1 MKRQTLLLALTLS
14 LSHPLTATAAEKNAI
29 YHKGW
34 IDFNKNG
41 RMDVYENPAAPL
53 EQRVQDL
60 LAQMTLEEKT
70 CQMATLYG
78 SGRVLKDALPQ
89 PSWKTEVWKDGIG
102 NIDEEH
108 NGLGRFKSQYA
119 FPYTTHV
126 EAKHTIQR
134 WFVEETR
141 LGIPVDFTNEGI
153 RGVCH
158 DRATYFPAQCGQG
171 ATWNKELIARIGEVE
186 AREAVALGYTNIYSP
201 ILDIA
206 QDPRWGRC
214 VETYGEDP
222 YLVGQLGKQMI
233 NSLQKH
239 NLVATPKHFAV
250 YSIPVG
256 GRDGKTRT
264 DPHVAPREMR
274 TLYIEPFRMA
284 FQEAGALGVMSSY
297 NDYNGEPITG
307 SYHFLTEILRQEWD
321 FKGYVV
327 SDSEAVEFISGKHK
341 VASTYEDGIAQAVNA
356 GLNVRT
362 HFTPPADFI
371 LPLRKAIADGKI
383 SQETLN
389 ERVAEVLR
397 VKFWLGLFDN
407 PYRGDG
413 KQAERIVHSK
423 EHRAVA
429 LEAAR
434 QSLVLLKNDKEMLP
448 LSKSVH
454 LVVVIGPNADEHDQ
468 LICRYGPTN
477 APIKTVYQGIKEMLP
492 QAEVTYKKGCDI
504 IDPHFPESEILDFP
518 PTEEETQ
525 MMEEAVNAARQAEV
539 VVMVLGGNELT
550 VREDRSR
557 TSLDLPGRQEELL
570 KAVCATGKPVVLVL
584 LDGRAAS
591 INYAAAYVPAI
602 LHAWFPGEF
611 CGQAIAEAL
620 FGDYNPGGRLAVTF
634 PKSVGQIPFAFPF
647 KPGSD
652 ESSSTSVYGALYPFG
667 HGLSYTT
674 FAYSDL
680 VITPREQG
688 VQGEVEVS
696 CKVKNT
702 GKVSGDEVVQLYL
715 RDEVSSVTTYTK
727 VLRGFERIALKAGEE
742 KKVHFKLRPQDLGLW
757 DKNMNFCV
765 EPGSFKV
772 MVGASS
778 TDIRLEGRFNIV
790 CGL

>member
-1 MKRQTLLLALTLS
+1 MNKHTLS
-14 LSHPLTATAAEKNAI
+14 VAITFLFCTPISGGIPDGI

-41 RMDVYENPAAPL
+41 KMDLYENPKAPL
-53 EQRVQDL
+53 EDRVQDL
-60 LAQMTLEEKT
+60 LSQMTLEEKT

-89 PSWKTEVWKDGIG
+89 NNWKTEVWKDGIG

-108 NGLGRFKSQYA
+108 NGLGAFKSEYS
-119 FPYTTHV
+119 FPYAKHV
-126 EAKHTIQR
+126 NAKHTIQR
-134 WFVEETR
+134 WFVEKTR

-153 RGVCH
+153 RGLCH

-171 ATWNKELIARIGEVE
+171 ATWNKKLIARIGEVE
-186 AREAVALGYTNIYSP
+186 AKEAVALGYTNIYSP

-222 YLVGQLGKQMI
+222 YLVGELGKQMI
-233 NSLQKH
+233 TSLQKY

-250 YSIPVG
+250 YSIPIG

-297 NDYNGEPITG
+297 NDYDGEPITG
-307 SYHFLTEILRQEWD
+307 SYHFLTEILRQEWG

-327 SDSEAVEFISGKHK
+327 SDSEAVEFISNKHK
-341 VASTYEDGIAQAVNA
+341 VADTYEDGIAQAVNA
-356 GLNVRT
+356 GLNIRT

-371 LPLRKAIADGKI
+371 LPLRKAVDDGKI
-383 SQETLN
+383 SQETLDK
-389 ERVAEVLR
+389 RVAEILR
-397 VKFWLGLFDN
+397 IKFWLGLFDN
-407 PYRGDG
+407 PYRGNG
-413 KQAERIVHSK
+413 KQAEQIVHSK
-423 EHRAVA
+423 EHQAVS

-434 QSLVLLKNDKEMLP
+434 QSLVLLKNETNLLP
-448 LSKSVH
+448 LSKSIRSIA
-454 LVVVIGPNADEHDQ
+454 VIGPNANEQTQ
-468 LICRYGPTN
+468 LICRYGPAN
-477 APIKTVYQGIKEMLP
+477 APIKTVYQGIKELLP
-492 QAEVTYKKGCDI
+492 HAEVIYKKGCDI

-518 PTEEETQ
+518 KTAEEVQ
-525 MMEEAVNAARQAEV
+525 LMEEAIRAAKQAEV

-557 TSLDLPGRQEELL
+557 TSLNLPGRQEELL
-570 KAVCATGKPVVLVL
+570 KAVCATGKPVILVM
-584 LDGRAAS
+584 LDGRASS
-591 INYAAAYVPAI
+591 INYAAAHVPAI

-611 CGQAIAEAL
+611 CGQAVAEAL

-674 FAYSDL
+674 FTYSDL
-680 VITPREQG
+680 HISPSHQG
-688 VQGEVEVS
+688 VQGDIHVS
-696 CKVKNT
+696 CKIKNT
-702 GKVSGDEVVQLYL
+702 GKIKGDEVVQLYL
-715 RDEVSSVTTYTK
+715 RDEISSVTTYTK
-727 VLRGFERIALKAGEE
+727 VLRGFERISLEAGEE
-742 KKVHFKLRPQDLGLW
+742 QTVHFRLRPQDLGLW
-757 DKNMNFCV
+757 DKNMNFRV

-772 MVGASS
+772 MLGASS
-778 TDIRLEGRFNIV
+778 TDIRLHGQFEITP
-790 CGL
+790 

>member
-1 MKRQTLLLALTLS
+1 MNKHTLS
-14 LSHPLTATAAEKNAI
+14 VAITFLFCTPISGGIPDGI

-41 RMDVYENPAAPL
+41 KMDLYENPKAPL
-53 EQRVQDL
+53 EDRVQDL
-60 LAQMTLEEKT
+60 LSQMTLEEKT

-89 PSWKTEVWKDGIG
+89 NNWKTEVWKDGIG

-108 NGLGRFKSQYA
+108 NGLGAFKSEFS
-119 FPYTTHV
+119 FPYAKHV
-126 EAKHTIQR
+126 DAKHTIQR
-134 WFVEETR
+134 WFVEKTR

-153 RGVCH
+153 RGLCH

-171 ATWNKELIARIGEVE
+171 ATWNKKLIARIGEVE
-186 AREAVALGYTNIYSP
+186 AKEAVALGYTNIYSP

-222 YLVGQLGKQMI
+222 YLVGELGKQMI
-233 NSLQKH
+233 TSLQKY

-250 YSIPVG
+250 YSIPIG

-297 NDYNGEPITG
+297 NDYDGEPITG
-307 SYHFLTEILRQEWD
+307 SYHFLTEILRQEWG

-327 SDSEAVEFISGKHK
+327 SDSEAVEFISNKHK
-341 VASTYEDGIAQAVNA
+341 VADTYEDGIAQAVNA
-356 GLNVRT
+356 GLNIRT

-371 LPLRKAIADGKI
+371 LPLRKAVDNGKI
-383 SQETLN
+383 SQETLDK
-389 ERVAEVLR
+389 RVAEILR
-397 VKFWLGLFDN
+397 IKFRLGLFDN
-407 PYRGDG
+407 PYRGNG
-413 KQAERIVHSK
+413 KQAEQIVHSK
-423 EHRAVA
+423 EHQAVS

-434 QSLVLLKNDKEMLP
+434 QSLVLLKNETHLLP
-448 LSKSVH
+448 LSKSIRSIA
-454 LVVVIGPNADEHDQ
+454 VIGPNADEQTQ
-468 LICRYGPTN
+468 LICRYGPAN
-477 APIKTVYQGIKEMLP
+477 APIKTVYQGIKELLP
-492 QAEVTYKKGCDI
+492 HAEVIYKKGCDI

-518 PTEEETQ
+518 KTAEEVRLMQ
-525 MMEEAVNAARQAEV
+525 EAIRAAKQAEV

-557 TSLDLPGRQEELL
+557 TSLNLPGRQEELL
-570 KAVCATGKPVVLVL
+570 KAVCATGKPIILVM
-584 LDGRAAS
+584 LDGRASS
-591 INYAAAYVPAI
+591 INYAAAHIPAI

-611 CGQAIAEAL
+611 CGQAVAEAL

-674 FAYSDL
+674 FTYSDL
-680 VITPREQG
+680 HISPSHQG
-688 VQGEVEVS
+688 VQGDIHVS
-696 CKVKNT
+696 CKIKNT
-702 GKVSGDEVVQLYL
+702 GKIKGDEVVQLYL
-715 RDEVSSVTTYTK
+715 RDEISSVTTYTK
-727 VLRGFERIALKAGEE
+727 VLRGFERISLKAGEE
-742 KKVHFKLRPQDLGLW
+742 QTVHFRLRPQDLGLW
-757 DKNMNFCV
+757 DKNMNFRV
-765 EPGSFKV
+765 ELGSFKV
-772 MVGASS
+772 MLGASS
-778 TDIRLEGRFNIV
+778 TDIRLHGQFEITP
-790 CGL
+790 

>member
-1 MKRQTLLLALTLS
+1 MKKQTLLLALTLS
-14 LSHPLTATAAEKNAI
+14 LSHPLTATVAPKDAI

-153 RGVCH
+153 RGLCH

-264 DPHVAPREMR
+264 DPHVAPREMH

-297 NDYNGEPITG
+297 NDYDGEPITG
-307 SYHFLTEILRQEWD
+307 SYHFLTEILRQEWG

-341 VASTYEDGIAQAVNA
+341 VASIYEDGIAQAVNA

-389 ERVAEVLR
+389 ERVAEVLH

-448 LSKSVH
+448 LSKSVRS
-454 LVVVIGPNADEHDQ
+454 VAVIGPNADEHDQ
-468 LICRYGPTN
+468 LICRYGPAN
-477 APIKTVYQGIKEMLP
+477 APIKTVYQGIREMLP
-492 QAEVTYKKGCDI
+492 EAEVTYKKGCDI

-518 PTEEETQ
+518 PTEEENR

-570 KAVCATGKPVVLVL
+570 KAVCAIGKPVVLVL

-611 CGQAIAEAL
+611 CGQAVAEAL

-647 KPGSD
+647 KPGAD

-674 FAYSDL
+674 FAYSGL

-702 GKVSGDEVVQLYL
+702 GKVSGEEVVQLYL

>member
-1 MKRQTLLLALTLS
+1 MNKHTLS
-14 LSHPLTATAAEKNAI
+14 VAITFLFCTPISGGIPDGI

-41 RMDVYENPAAPL
+41 KMDLYENPKAPL
-53 EQRVQDL
+53 EDRVQDL
-60 LAQMTLEEKT
+60 LSQMTLEEKT

-89 PSWKTEVWKDGIG
+89 NNWKTEVWKDGIG

-108 NGLGRFKSQYA
+108 NGLGAFKSEYS
-119 FPYTTHV
+119 FPYAKHV
-126 EAKHTIQR
+126 NAKHTIQR
-134 WFVEETR
+134 WFVEKTR

-153 RGVCH
+153 RGLCH

-171 ATWNKELIARIGEVE
+171 ATWNKKLIARIGEVE
-186 AREAVALGYTNIYSP
+186 AKEAVALGYTNIYSP

-222 YLVGQLGKQMI
+222 YLVGELGKQMI
-233 NSLQKH
+233 TSLQKY

-250 YSIPVG
+250 YSIPIG

-297 NDYNGEPITG
+297 NDYDGEPITG
-307 SYHFLTEILRQEWD
+307 SYHFLTEILRQEWG

-327 SDSEAVEFISGKHK
+327 SDSEAVEFISNKHK
-341 VASTYEDGIAQAVNA
+341 VADTYEDGIAQAVNA
-356 GLNVRT
+356 GLNIRT

-371 LPLRKAIADGKI
+371 LPLRKAVDNGKI
-383 SQETLN
+383 SQETLDK
-389 ERVAEVLR
+389 RVAEILR
-397 VKFWLGLFDN
+397 IKFRLGLFDN
-407 PYRGDG
+407 PYRGNG
-413 KQAERIVHSK
+413 KQAEQIVHSK
-423 EHRAVA
+423 EHQAVS

-434 QSLVLLKNDKEMLP
+434 QSLVLLKNETHLLP
-448 LSKSVH
+448 LSKSIRSIA
-454 LVVVIGPNADEHDQ
+454 VIGPNADEQTQ
-468 LICRYGPTN
+468 LICRYGPAN
-477 APIKTVYQGIKEMLP
+477 APIKTVYQGIKELLP
-492 QAEVTYKKGCDI
+492 HAEVIYKKGCDI

-518 PTEEETQ
+518 KTAEEVRLMQE
-525 MMEEAVNAARQAEV
+525 VIRAAKQAEV

-557 TSLDLPGRQEELL
+557 TSLNLPGRQEELL
-570 KAVCATGKPVVLVL
+570 KAVCATGKPIILVM
-584 LDGRAAS
+584 LDGRASS
-591 INYAAAYVPAI
+591 INYAAAHIPAI

-611 CGQAIAEAL
+611 CGQAVAEAL

-674 FAYSDL
+674 FTYSDL
-680 VITPREQG
+680 HISPSHQG
-688 VQGEVEVS
+688 VQGDIHVS
-696 CKVKNT
+696 CKIKNT
-702 GKVSGDEVVQLYL
+702 GKIKGDEVVQLYL
-715 RDEVSSVTTYTK
+715 RDEISSVTTYTK
-727 VLRGFERIALKAGEE
+727 VLRGFERISLKAGEE
-742 KKVHFKLRPQDLGLW
+742 QTVHFRLRPQDLGLW
-757 DKNMNFCV
+757 DKNMNFRV
-765 EPGSFKV
+765 ELGSFKV
-772 MVGASS
+772 MLGASS
-778 TDIRLEGRFNIV
+778 TDIRLHGQFEITP
-790 CGL
+790 

>member
-1 MKRQTLLLALTLS
+1 MNKHTLS
-14 LSHPLTATAAEKNAI
+14 VAITFLFCTPISGGTPDGI

-41 RMDVYENPAAPL
+41 KMDLYENPKAPL
-53 EQRVQDL
+53 EDRVQDL
-60 LAQMTLEEKT
+60 LSQMTLEEKT

-89 PSWKTEVWKDGIG
+89 DNWKTEVWKDGIG

-108 NGLGRFKSQYA
+108 NGLGAFKSEYS
-119 FPYTTHV
+119 FPYAKHV
-126 EAKHTIQR
+126 DAKHTIQR
-134 WFVEETR
+134 WFVEKTR

-153 RGVCH
+153 RGLCH

-171 ATWNKELIARIGEVE
+171 ATWNKKLIARIGEVE
-186 AREAVALGYTNIYSP
+186 AKEAVALGYTNIYSP

-222 YLVGQLGKQMI
+222 YLVGELGKQMI
-233 NSLQKH
+233 TSLQKY

-250 YSIPVG
+250 YSIPIG

-297 NDYNGEPITG
+297 NDYDGEPITG
-307 SYHFLTEILRQEWD
+307 SYHFQTEILRQEWG

-327 SDSEAVEFISGKHK
+327 SDSEAVEFISNKHK
-341 VASTYEDGIAQAVNA
+341 VADTYEDGIAQAVNA
-356 GLNVRT
+356 GLNIRT

-371 LPLRKAIADGKI
+371 LPLRKAVDDGKI
-383 SQETLN
+383 SQETLDK
-389 ERVAEVLR
+389 RVAEILR
-397 VKFWLGLFDN
+397 IKFWLGLFDN
-407 PYRGDG
+407 PYRGNG
-413 KQAERIVHSK
+413 KQAEQIVHSK
-423 EHRAVA
+423 EHQAVS

-434 QSLVLLKNDKEMLP
+434 QSLVLLKNETHLLP
-448 LSKSVH
+448 LSKSIRSIA
-454 LVVVIGPNADEHDQ
+454 VIGPNADEQTQ
-468 LICRYGPTN
+468 LICRYGPAN
-477 APIKTVYQGIKEMLP
+477 APIKTVYQGIKELLP
-492 QAEVTYKKGCDI
+492 HAEVIYKKGCDI

-518 PTEEETQ
+518 KTAEEVRLMQE
-525 MMEEAVNAARQAEV
+525 VIRAAKQAEV

-557 TSLDLPGRQEELL
+557 TSLNLPGRQEELL
-570 KAVCATGKPVVLVL
+570 KAVCATGKPVILVM
-584 LDGRAAS
+584 LDGRASS
-591 INYAAAYVPAI
+591 INYAAAHVPAI

-611 CGQAIAEAL
+611 CGQAVAEAL

-674 FAYSDL
+674 FTYSDL
-680 VITPREQG
+680 HISPSHQG
-688 VQGEVEVS
+688 VQGDIHVS
-696 CKVKNT
+696 CKIKNT
-702 GKVSGDEVVQLYL
+702 GKIKGDEVVQLYL
-715 RDEVSSVTTYTK
+715 RDEISSVTTYTK
-727 VLRGFERIALKAGEE
+727 VLRGFERISLKAGEE
-742 KKVHFKLRPQDLGLW
+742 QTVHFRLRPQDLGLW
-757 DKNMNFCV
+757 DKNMNFRV

-772 MVGASS
+772 MLGASS
-778 TDIRLEGRFNIV
+778 TDIRLHGQFEITP
-790 CGL
+790 